1 MAYVDIT
8 INTDE
13 VLDQLDDREF
23 IKEAKSRELTFIEV
37 CSSTELIQ
45 ALDESAMILRKQG
58 RADLSFR
65 LDELR
70 KEL

>member
-1 MAYVDIT
+1 MRYVSVAIEL
-8 INTDE
+8 DE
-13 VLDQLDDREF
+13 IVEQLDDDDF
-23 IKEAKSRELTFIEV
+23 IKEAKSRDLTFIEA
-37 CSSTELIQ
+37 CTTPELNA

-58 RADLSFR
+58 RADLAFR